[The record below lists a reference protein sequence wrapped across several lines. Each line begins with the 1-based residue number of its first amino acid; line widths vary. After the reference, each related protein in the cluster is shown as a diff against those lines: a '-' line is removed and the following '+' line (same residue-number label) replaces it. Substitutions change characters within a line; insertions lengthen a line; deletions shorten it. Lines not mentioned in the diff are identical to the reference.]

1 MSPHSRRVKTK
12 VIAIR
17 DILLRN
23 SPPLKNLL
31 ATSPVKCKRQKASLF
46 WCVHYQI
53 GSFFV
58 IPFTSPLLKTHLF
71 HPLASHCTASNSQHP
86 PSIQPILPSN
96 PLSILSSLSKLLIH
110 FQTHTNQNTQN
121 GPHSPVLYG
130 SQSRTHCVL
139 AGNDRNLQ
147 PSQNDSTSKSSCCR
161 IVFPEMSESTE
172 IENLKKEFENTAAEL
187 KEAKGRDTT
196 GSGMFGSKHNH
207 GFRHHFLRRR
217 AHDRVA

>member
-1 MSPHSRRVKTK
+1 MALFSSFPSRLPFSRPISSILSLH
-12 VIAIR
+12 IA
-17 DILLRN
+17 
-23 SPPLKNLL
+23 
-31 ATSPVKCKRQKASLF
+31 
-46 WCVHYQI
+46 
-53 GSFFV
+53 
-58 IPFTSPLLKTHLF
+58 
-71 HPLASHCTASNSQHP
+71 QHP
-86 PSIQPILPSN
+86 SPNTLLPSN
-96 PLSILSSLSKLLIH
+96 PVSLPTPFPSSPPFQNCSSTSKHI
-110 FQTHTNQNTQN
+110 QIKNTQN

-196 GSGMFGSKHNH
+196 GSGMFGSERNH